1 MTIRTR
7 ARALLLAAGLG
18 AASLMGAVSA
28 KAVTLNEIVQR
39 GTVRIGVL
47 IGGPPM
53 GMVDDKGNPTG
64 YDYDVAVLLAKYLGV
79 KAEYVALTPPARI
92 PALQTG
98 RVDFLV
104 ATLNPTPERARSVM
118 FTMPYNAFNMVVA
131 TTGGKTAASLDDLK
145 GKKVGANRGSPQE
158 AALRRAGGI
167 SVVVF
172 DDDSIVTQAL
182 LSGQIDAAALP
193 ETVVQS
199 VTKQNPDAKLAIGFS
214 IYAQGNSIAVR
225 QGDFELLQWLNNTVY
240 FMKKNGELDTLYRKW
255 TDTPLPPLDTF

>member
-1 MTIRTR
+1 MSLKSLTR
-7 ARALLLAAGLG
+7 GLLVAAGIGLAG
-18 AASLMGAVSA
+18 LASAASASA
-28 KAVTLNEIVQR
+28 TTLNEIVQR

-64 YDYDVAVLLAKYLGV
+64 YDYDVAVLIAKYLGV

-98 RVDFLV
+98 RVDFLI

-118 FTMPYNAFNMVVA
+118 FTMPYNAFNMVVVTKGA
-131 TTGGKTAASLDDLK
+131 KVESLDTLK
-145 GKKVGANRGSPQE
+145 GKKVGATRGTPQE

-167 SVVVF
+167 NVTIF
-172 DDDSIVTQAL
+172 EDDSITTQAL
-182 LSGQIDAAALP
+182 LSGQVEAAALP
-193 ETVVQS
+193 ETLVLS
-199 VTKQNPDAKLAIGFS
+199 VAKQNPDAKLEIGFS
-214 IYAQGNSIAVR
+214 IYAQGNSMAVR
-225 QGDFELLQWLNNTVY
+225 PGDFEILQWLNNTIY

-255 TDTPLPPLDTF
+255 TDTPLPPLETF